1 MPLPL
6 SRLAV
11 LAALV
16 AVPCFSSAHVSTS
29 SMIAAAD
36 AFLASLAPEQR
47 KKAVHAFDD
56 DERENW
62 HFVPRSREGLPLKE
76 MSGAQKDLA
85 IALLRSGLSARGAA
99 KAEAIIALEN
109 VLRELEGG
117 ARHRDPSLYYVT
129 IFGQPGP
136 DAPWGWRFEGHHL
149 SFNFT
154 LPDAD
159 HIHFAPS
166 FMGSNP
172 AEVPHGPKKGLRI
185 LQEEDDLARTLVK
198 SFDAA
203 QRQIAVISTRAPRD
217 IITGNDRKIS
227 PLSPAGL
234 PAAQMTA
241 DQRAQLIVL
250 VKIYVDRW
258 RPDVAAEAFAEI
270 EEAGLDQIAFAWA
283 GGFERGQA
291 NYYRIQGPTFLI
303 EFDNT
308 QNQANHIH
316 TTFRDFKNDF
326 GRDSLRE
333 HYQRDHHH
341 P

>member
-1 MPLPL
+1 MPHPFRLL
-6 SRLAV
+6 RLAPICLA
-11 LAALV
+11 LAAAAHAHTPTSHML
-16 AVPCFSSAHVSTS
+16 SA
-29 SMIAAAD
+29 AN
-36 AFLASLAPEQR
+36 AFLSSLSPAQQE
-47 KKAVHAFDD
+47 KARFAFDD
-56 DERENW
+56 RERENW

-76 MSGAQKDLA
+76 MSAAQKDLA
-85 IALLRSGLSARGAA
+85 IALLRTGLSTRGAA
-99 KAEAIIALEN
+99 KAEAIIALED

-117 ARHRDPSLYYVT
+117 ALRRDPGLYYVT
-129 IFGQPGP
+129 LFGQPAT

-185 LQEEDDLARTLVK
+185 LQEEDDLARALVK
-198 SFDAA
+198 SLDAT
-203 QRQIAVISTRAPRD
+203 QRKIAVFSNRAPYD
-217 IITGNDRKIS
+217 IITGNDRDVS

-234 PAAQMTA
+234 PAAQMTP
-241 DQRAQLIVL
+241 DQRAQLIAL
-250 VKIYVDRW
+250 VKVYIERW
-258 RPDVAAEAFAEI
+258 RHDIADETFTQI
-270 EEAGLDQIAFAWA
+270 EQAGLDQIAFAWA
-283 GGFERGQA
+283 GGFERGEA

-308 QNQANHIH
+308 QNDANHIH

-326 GRDSLRE
+326 GRDALRE
-333 HYQRDHHH
+333 HYQHDHQ
-341 P
+341 